1 MSLDKTVNY
10 VYRIGSD
17 NQYRFYWDGAG
28 WHYEFLAG
36 GVLFDEQE
44 FDSEDT
50 LVEALGMHGMTIS
63 KFSID
68 RDNSAQAYSEG
79 IQKKLKEL
87 SDAGIL
93 PCSKHGLI
101 SKNMDNTCEAC
112 QNTDYPDDFK
122 GTEG

>member
-1 MSLDKTVNY
+1 MPLDKNVNY

-44 FDSEDT
+44 FDSEET
-50 LVEALGMHGMTIS
+50 LAEALAMHGMNLT
-63 KFSID
+63 KFHVDKENAAAI
-68 RDNSAQAYSEG
+68 YSQSV
-79 IQKKLKEL
+79 QKKMKQLR
-87 SDAGIL
+87 DAGVD
-93 PCSKHGLI
+93 PCPKHGLT
-101 SKNMDNTCEAC
+101 SKNLDNTCEAC